1 MRSISAVAILSLTY
15 AFAVAAQQPKP
26 VQSVRRS
33 VPAAESALDPDP
45 NRYQIIGISV
55 HSDGKFLIID
65 TEMKNKLTTR
75 AGVALR
81 VYVDTDN
88 NAATGAAD
96 PSGKHK
102 GFEYRSSVEAC
113 IDDFKGGATC
123 SGDESKP
130 KAYHGLAEVSRLK
143 KGDPSPPSSSWIL
156 RDTADD
162 IRKFYDAEQTP
173 NDGKVVE
180 GKIAYA
186 DIGVKP
192 GQTIRLVACTASA
205 FHDFTF
211 FPDILLQLK

>member
-1 MRSISAVAILSLTY
+1 MRSTSSVVLVTLMS
-15 AFAVAAQQPKP
+15 AFAATAQQPKP
-26 VQSVRRS
+26 VQSVGLP

-45 NRYQIIGISV
+45 NRYEIAGISV
-55 HSDGKFLIID
+55 RSDGKFLIID

-113 IDDFKGGATC
+113 IDDFKGGLTC
-123 SGDESKP
+123 GGGEPKP
-130 KAYHGLAEVSRLK
+130 KAYHGLAEVSRLSK
-143 KGDPSPPSSSWIL
+143 SDPSSTTSSWML

-162 IRKFYDAEQTP
+162 IRRFNDAERTP

-180 GKIAYA
+180 GRIAYA

-192 GQTIRLVACTASA
+192 GQTVRLVACTAST